1 MANVYILYP
10 QKTLKKTFSGV
21 YRGFKNGTLS
31 KNGLN
36 WDDLR
41 DLQTH
46 KIVTSQLI
54 YKANQWAGFYMLRPK
69 NLQKIRFCNQ
79 LFENHCYYIFQKL
92 TDTEL
97 LTFDD
102 FLLVLFSLLLSLC
115 YYYISHAKEFFAQ
128 TTLKPSAKYFSQSPH
143 NF

>member
-1 MANVYILYP
+1 MFTGDS
-10 QKTLKKTFSGV
+10 KTEHCP
-21 YRGFKNGTLS
+21 

-69 NLQKIRFCNQ
+69 NLQKIRFCKS
-79 LFENHCYYIFQKL
+79 IVRK
-92 TDTEL
+92 
-97 LTFDD
+97 
-102 FLLVLFSLLLSLC
+102 SLLLHFPKVNWHRTSDIWRFFTCSLQLIIIIIMLLLYFTC
-115 YYYISHAKEFFAQ
+115 KGIFCPNQFETKDKIFLTISTQ
-128 TTLKPSAKYFSQSPH
+128 LLKMLVKNPV
-143 NF
+143 

>member
-1 MANVYILYP
+1 MGWFLY
-10 QKTLKKTFSGV
+10 V
-21 YRGFKNGTLS
+21 
-31 KNGLN
+31 
-36 WDDLR
+36 
-41 DLQTH
+41 
-46 KIVTSQLI
+46 
-54 YKANQWAGFYMLRPK
+54 KA
-69 NLQKIRFCNQ
+69 QKISKKSDFVNQ

-102 FLLVLFSLLLSLC
+102 FLLVLFSLLLSLLC

-128 TTLKPSAKYFSQSPH
+128 TTLKPRTKYFSQSPH